1 MIKITNF
8 INYYDRNYEQY
19 FEDTDMLEYKEDVL
33 KYIINETLMGIKL
46 NVDKAEIQECIAVN
60 IRQYFQ
66 DTYIESTDVAPE
78 DAEKDSY
85 EFIYQYSILDELHN
99 ALKDTHFKYTESN
112 KVKIDWSEDVII
124 DFLKIDN
131 EIYLTFE
138 NSEIVK
144 YTDMFD
150 LYNSSITA
158 KKGSNK
164 LIDLSNELE
173 IYIQITGEENS
184 NMFFKLVEYYLFLK
198 DRSLI
203 HFYNEYKEII
213 PIDVKGNYA
222 DDYNLIEFE
231 TFKLIYP
238 LFNQPK
244 INNIKF
250 NGWIRDTTKIR
261 STNV

>member
-1 MIKITNF
+1 MIKITDF

-19 FEDTDMLEYKEDVL
+19 FEGTDMLEYKEDIL
-33 KYIINETLMGIKL
+33 RYIINETLIGIKE
-46 NVDKAEIQECIAVN
+46 NVDKADLQECVAIN

-78 DAEKDSY
+78 DAENDSY
-85 EFIYQYSILDELHN
+85 EFIYQYTILDELHL
-99 ALKDTHFKYTESN
+99 ALEKHHYKYTESN
-112 KVKIDWSEDVII
+112 KVKIDWSEDIII
-124 DFLKIDN
+124 DFLNKDG

-150 LYNSSITA
+150 LYNSSITS

-173 IYIQITGEENS
+173 VYIELTGEENS
-184 NMFFKLVEYYLFLK
+184 DMFFKLVEYYLSLK

-203 HFYNEYKEII
+203 HFYNEYKEVI
-213 PIDVKGNYA
+213 PVDVKGNYA
-222 DDYNLIEFE
+222 DDYNLIEYE

-244 INNIKF
+244 INSIKF
-250 NGWIRDTTKIR
+250 NGWVRDTNKIR
-261 STNV
+261 STDV